1 MTSQKDP
8 ALPQPEVSMRSV
20 LLMTLSENEAQAW
33 SIEMAATW
41 LQILRFPKLPDPSFF
56 GHPLRNSDFATACC

>member
-20 LLMTLSENEAQAW
+20 LLMTLSEHKAQAC

-41 LQILRFPKLPDPSFF
+41 LHILQFPKLPDPSFF
-56 GHPLRNSDFATACC
+56 GHPTPKQ

>member
-20 LLMTLSENEAQAW
+20 LLMTLSEHKAQAC

-41 LQILRFPKLPDPSFF
+41 LQILRFPKLPDPSFLDTL
-56 GHPLRNSDFATACC
+56 LRNSDFIIY